1 MQCSFTSFLLAAG
14 FQFCICMLFQ
24 DKGHLSFPQ
33 LLTFNPGLCAMGSDN
48 RFSSYVEKSAWDPS
62 VYVNT
67 PAVFGAKSYVSPGQP
82 VPIASGSPA
91 FGFALRVI
99 VERQGHCRV

>member
-1 MQCSFTSFLLAAG
+1 MV
-14 FQFCICMLFQ
+14 
-24 DKGHLSFPQ
+24 
-33 LLTFNPGLCAMGSDN
+33 SDS
-48 RFSSYVEKSAWDPS
+48 SSYVEKVSWDPS

-99 VERQGHCRV
+99 VERPAIRDKYARCGCRF